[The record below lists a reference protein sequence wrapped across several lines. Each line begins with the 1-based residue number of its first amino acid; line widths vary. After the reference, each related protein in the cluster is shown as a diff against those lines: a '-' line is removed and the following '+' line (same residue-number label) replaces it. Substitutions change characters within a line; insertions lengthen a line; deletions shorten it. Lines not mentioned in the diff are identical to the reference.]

1 MTNYK
6 IASLIFIFLGAVA
19 IYVSQGIVSF
29 CIACALAL
37 GSIIFAFFIF
47 FDESDEKHTPIA
59 DDVRKVI
66 IKDEHW
72 IEKYFRGEFDPEPDD
87 ETDYDLEETN
97 DESSPLRKFVIRRR
111 I

>member
-1 MTNYK
+1 MSNYK
-6 IASLIFIFLGAVA
+6 IASLILIFLGAVA
-19 IYVSQGIVSF
+19 IYVSDGVVSF
-29 CIACALAL
+29 CVACALSL
-37 GSIIFAFFIF
+37 GSIIFAFYIF
-47 FDESDEKHTPIA
+47 FDESDEEHVPIA

-72 IEKYFRGEFDPEPDD
+72 IEKYFRGEFDPEPND
-87 ETDYDLEETN
+87 ETDYEAEEMN